1 MRIHRDTWEDLGMVE
16 KMYDELAKW
25 WPLLSPPSHYVE
37 EAEDL
42 LPDLLSAATPP
53 PKTLLELGSGGGS
66 LAFHLKRH
74 FTVTLSD
81 LSEQM
86 LAVSR
91 ATNPECEHVQG
102 DMRSLDLGRT
112 FDLVLIHDA
121 IMYMTDADSMR
132 ATLRT
137 VARHCR
143 PGGACV
149 LMPDFVKEEFEP
161 STDHGGEDGP
171 DGRGL
176 RYMDWTW
183 DPDPNDDT
191 FEAVYAFVLR
201 EGDSVRM
208 EMDRHRCG
216 MFPYAT
222 WMDWIREAGFTPSSR
237 RDPWERTVF
246 IGKNYAPK

>member
-1 MRIHRDTWEDLGMVE
+1 MTH

-42 LPDLLSAATPP
+42 LPDLLAATTPA
-53 PKTLLELGSGGGS
+53 PKTMLELGSGGGS
-66 LAFHLKRH
+66 LATYLKQH
-74 FTVTLSD
+74 FELTLSD
-81 LSEQM
+81 LSEKM
-86 LAVSR
+86 LAVSL
-91 ATNPECEHVQG
+91 AANPECEHIQG
-102 DMRSLDLGRT
+102 DMRTLNLGRT

-121 IMYMTDADSMR
+121 IMYMTDAESMR

-143 PGGACV
+143 PGGATI
-149 LMPDFVKEEFEP
+149 LMPDCVKEEFEP

-183 DPDPNDDT
+183 DPDPNDNT
-191 FEAVYAFVLR
+191 FETAYAFLLR
-201 EGDSVRM
+201 EGDTVRM

-216 MFPYAT
+216 VFPHAS
-222 WMDWIREAGFTPSSR
+222 WMEWIREAGFTPSSR
-237 RDPWERTVF
+237 RDRWGRDVF
-246 IGKNYAPK
+246 SGRNYTPK

>member
-1 MRIHRDTWEDLGMVE
+1 MTH

-42 LPDLLSAATPP
+42 LPDLLAATTPA
-53 PKTLLELGSGGGS
+53 PKTMLELGSGGGS
-66 LAFHLKRH
+66 LASHLKQH
-74 FTVTLSD
+74 FELTLSD
-81 LSEQM
+81 LSEKM
-86 LAVSR
+86 LAVSL
-91 ATNPECEHVQG
+91 AANPECEHIQG
-102 DMRSLDLGRT
+102 DMRTLDLGRT

-121 IMYMTDADSMR
+121 IMYMTDAESMR

-143 PGGACV
+143 PGGATI
-149 LMPDFVKEEFEP
+149 LMPDCVKEEFEP

-183 DPDPNDDT
+183 DPDPNDNT
-191 FEAVYAFVLR
+191 FETAYAFLLR
-201 EGDSVRM
+201 EGDTVRM

-216 MFPYAT
+216 VFPHAS
-222 WMDWIREAGFTPSSR
+222 WMEWIREAGFTPSSR
-237 RDPWERTVF
+237 RDRWGRDVF
-246 IGKNYAPK
+246 SGRNYTPK

>member
-1 MRIHRDTWEDLGMVE
+1 MTE
-16 KMYDELAKW
+16 KMYDDLAKW

-42 LPDLLSAATPP
+42 LPDLRTATNPP

-66 LAFHLKRH
+66 IAYHLKRH
-74 FTVTLSD
+74 FTLTLADLSD
-81 LSEQM
+81 KM

-91 ATNPECEHVQG
+91 EINPECEHVQG
-102 DMRSLDLGRT
+102 DMRSVDLGRT

-121 IMYMTDADSMR
+121 IMYMTDADAMR

-191 FEAVYAFVLR
+191 FETAYAFLLR

>member
-1 MRIHRDTWEDLGMVE
+1 MTH

-42 LPDLLSAATPP
+42 LPDLLAATTPA
-53 PKTLLELGSGGGS
+53 PKTMLELGSGGGS
-66 LAFHLKRH
+66 LASHLKQH
-74 FTVTLSD
+74 FELTLSD
-81 LSEQM
+81 LSEKM
-86 LAVSR
+86 LAVSL
-91 ATNPECEHVQG
+91 AANPECEHIQG
-102 DMRSLDLGRT
+102 DMRTLDLGRT

-121 IMYMTDADSMR
+121 IMHMTDAESMR

-143 PGGACV
+143 PGGATI
-149 LMPDFVKEEFEP
+149 LMPDCVKEEFEP

-183 DPDPNDDT
+183 DPDPNDNT
-191 FEAVYAFVLR
+191 FETAYAFLLR
-201 EGDSVRM
+201 EGDTVRM

-216 MFPYAT
+216 VFPHAS
-222 WMDWIREAGFTPSSR
+222 WMEWIREAGFTPSSR
-237 RDPWERTVF
+237 RDRWGRDVF
-246 IGKNYAPK
+246 SGRNYTPK